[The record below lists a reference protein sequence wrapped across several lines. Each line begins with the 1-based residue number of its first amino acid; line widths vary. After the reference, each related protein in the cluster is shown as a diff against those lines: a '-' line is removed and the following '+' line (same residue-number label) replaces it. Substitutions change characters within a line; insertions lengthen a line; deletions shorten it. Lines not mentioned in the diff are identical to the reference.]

1 MTVDASAPFASRASP
16 TVGSSLLASTTKV
29 IQPATIRFNI
39 TKTVASSSTARTT
52 TTGSRGST
60 GRRAS
65 ACSIRT
71 DGTPTRRCTGRLLG
85 VGSPSQPPRSPAASG
100 RPRSAPRAIRWLPLG
115 VRAWLR
121 PGGGTGTSCHV
132 PVQAL
137 QVRRGMPIKG
147 LVDRH
152 RRGHDRLVLS
162 DALSRRKAPDPSWC
176 RRPWCIPP
184 PNRTATPLGPAPQGY
199 AATNPARGGTRATA
213 VESRGA
219 LPPMRAHPTATE
231 RCDYVHPGV
240 PAEIRCRP
248 VECHVTGRPD
258 GRDRESRPVGESP
271 RWP

>member
-1 MTVDASAPFASRASP
+1 
-16 TVGSSLLASTTKV
+16 LLASTTKV

-60 GRRAS
+60 ARRAS

-85 VGSPSQPPRSPAASG
+85 VGSPSQPQRSPAASG
-100 RPRSAPRAIRWLPLG
+100 RPGSAARAIRWLPLG
-115 VRAWLR
+115 FRAWLR

-137 QVRRGMPIKG
+137 QVRRGMPIKD

-152 RRGHDRLVLS
+152 RHGHDRLVLGRPLTKEGPGS
-162 DALSRRKAPDPSWC
+162 FLVPPTVVHTAAEQDRDAA
-176 RRPWCIPP
+176 
-184 PNRTATPLGPAPQGY
+184 RTRNPGY
-199 AATNPARGGTRATA
+199 AATTRRAVVPARRPSSPAA
-213 VESRGA
+213 CSH
-219 LPPMRAHPTATE
+219 PMRAHPTATE
-231 RCDYVHPGV
+231 RCDYDHPDV

>member
-100 RPRSAPRAIRWLPLG
+100 RPGSAPRAIRWLPLG

-152 RRGHDRLVLS
+152 RRGHDRLVLGRPLTKEGPGS
-162 DALSRRKAPDPSWC
+162 FLVPPTVVHTAAEQDRDAA
-176 RRPWCIPP
+176 
-184 PNRTATPLGPAPQGY
+184 RTRNPGLRSH
-199 AATNPARGGTRATA
+199 NPARGGTRATA

-231 RCDYVHPGV
+231 RCDYDHSDV